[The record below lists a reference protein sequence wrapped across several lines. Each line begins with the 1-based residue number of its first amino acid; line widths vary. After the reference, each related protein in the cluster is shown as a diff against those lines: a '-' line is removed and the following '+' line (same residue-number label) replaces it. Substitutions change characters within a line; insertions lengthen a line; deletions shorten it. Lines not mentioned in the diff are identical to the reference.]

1 MTRPPAPPLG
11 LVDPAAHWPVDAL
24 DLDAYLR
31 RVGHRGAVAPDG
43 RTLRALHRAHVA
55 AITFENLDVMLGRGV
70 EVDLPRVQDKLVRAG
85 RGGYCYEH
93 GVLFG
98 AVLQRIGYRVDRLL
112 ARTGD
117 PAESPRPRS
126 HLVLRVDDG
135 DQVWL
140 ADVGFGS
147 GLLEPL
153 PLVEDAPRRQGR
165 WEYRLRRGLDG
176 AWRLQ
181 ERTTGDW
188 ITLLTF
194 TEEPQYP
201 VDVEVANHNT
211 ATSPH
216 SPFTRQRVVVRKD
229 DESVRRLID
238 REYAWESPGR
248 PTRSRALMDEEYADA
263 LADEFALTL
272 SPAEIRALL
281 DSLPAPDAEA
291 PTAPDFELRSPIG
304 GHRA

>member
-1 MTRPPAPPLG
+1 MTESPAPPLG
-11 LVDPAAHWPVDAL
+11 LVDPAAHWPADDL

-31 RVGHRGAVAPDG
+31 RVGHRGAVTPDG
-43 RTLRALHRAHVA
+43 RTLRDLHRAHVA
-55 AITFENLDVMLGRGV
+55 AITFENLDVRLGRGV
-70 EVDLPRVQDKLVRAG
+70 AVDLPRVQDKLVRAG

-98 AVLQRIGYRVDRLL
+98 AVLQRLGYRVDRLL

-117 PAESPRPRS
+117 PAETPRPRS

-135 DQVWL
+135 DRAWL

-153 PLVEDAPRRQGR
+153 PLAEDAPRRQGR

-181 ERTTGDW
+181 ERADRDW
-188 ITLLTF
+188 STLLTF

-216 SPFTRQRVVVRKD
+216 SPFTRQHIVVRKD

-238 REYAWESPGR
+238 REYTEERPGQPAR
-248 PTRSRALMDEEYADA
+248 ARSLTDQEYAAA
-263 LADEFALTL
+263 LVDDFGLPLGPT
-272 SPAEIRALL
+272 EIGALL
-281 DSLPAPDAEA
+281 ALLPPPGTEP
-291 PTAPDFELRSPIG
+291 PTAPDLELRFPTG

>member
-1 MTRPPAPPLG
+1 MTAQPPPPLG
-11 LVDPAAHWPVDAL
+11 LVDPVVHWRINAL

-31 RVGHRGAVAPDG
+31 RVGHQGSTAPDG
-43 RTLRALHRAHVA
+43 TTLRNLHQAHIA
-55 AITFENLDVMLGRGV
+55 AIAFENLDVMLGRGV
-70 EVDLPRVQDKLVRAG
+70 EVDLPRVQDKLVHAG

-98 AVLQRIGYRVDRLL
+98 AVLQRLGYRVDRLL

-117 PAESPRPRS
+117 PAEQPRPRS

-135 DQVWL
+135 DRVWL

-153 PLVEDAPRRQGR
+153 PLVEGDPQRQGA
-165 WEYRLRRGLDG
+165 WEYQLRRGADG

-181 ERTTGDW
+181 ERIIDAWT
-188 ITLLTF
+188 TLLTF

-216 SPFTRQRVVVRKD
+216 SPFTQQCVVVRKND
-229 DESVRRLID
+229 TAIRRLIG
-238 REYAWESPGR
+238 RVYSEERPGATTS
-248 PTRSRALMDEEYADA
+248 TRSLTNQEYGAVLGEEFG
-263 LADEFALTL
+263 LAL
-272 SPAEIRALL
+272 SPPEIRALVATL
-281 DSLPAPDAEA
+281 SPPGGDC
-291 PTAPDFELRSPIG
+291 PTAPDLELRPPAG
-304 GHRA
+304 DRDA

>member
-1 MTRPPAPPLG
+1 MTAPPPSPLG
-11 LVDPAAHWPVDAL
+11 LADPAAHWRIDAL
-24 DLDAYLR
+24 ELDAYLR
-31 RVGHRGAVAPDG
+31 RVGHGGPTASNG
-43 RTLRALHRAHVA
+43 TTLRNLHRAHIA

-70 EVDLPRVQDKLVRAG
+70 EVDLPRVQDKLVHAG

-98 AVLQRIGYRVDRLL
+98 AVLQRLGYRVDRLL

-117 PAESPRPRS
+117 PAEQPRPRS

-153 PLVEDAPRRQGR
+153 PLVEGDPQRQGA
-165 WEYRLRRGLDG
+165 WEYQLRRGVDG
-176 AWRLQ
+176 AWRLR
-181 ERTTGDW
+181 ERTTDTW
-188 ITLLTF
+188 TTLLTF

-201 VDVEVANHNT
+201 VDVEVANQNT

-216 SPFTRQRVVVRKD
+216 SPFTQQCVVVRKD
-229 DESVRRLID
+229 DMAVRRLIGRDYSED
-238 REYAWESPGR
+238 RPGTATR
-248 PTRSRALMDEEYADA
+248 TRSLTDEEYGAVLGA
-263 LADEFALTL
+263 EFGLAL
-272 SPAEIRALL
+272 SPPEIRALVAT
-281 DSLPAPDAEA
+281 LPPPGGDRPTSPDLGLRP
-291 PTAPDFELRSPIG
+291 PTGDHDA
-304 GHRA
+304 

>member
-1 MTRPPAPPLG
+1 MTLRQASPLG
-11 LVDPAAHWPVDAL
+11 AIGPTTHWLIDAL

-31 RVGHRGAVAPDG
+31 RVGYRGPTMPDG
-43 RTLRALHRAHVA
+43 MTLRNLHRAHIA
-55 AITFENLDVMLGRGV
+55 AITFENLDVILGRGV
-70 EVDLPRVQDKLVRAG
+70 EVDLPRVQDKLVHAG

-98 AVLQRIGYRVDRLL
+98 AVLEHLGYRVDRLL

-117 PAESPRPRS
+117 PAEQPRPRS

-153 PLVEDAPRRQGR
+153 PLVEGTPQRQGA
-165 WEYRLRRGLDG
+165 WEYQLRLGEDG
-176 AWRLQ
+176 AWRLR
-181 ERTTGDW
+181 ERTTDSW
-188 ITLLTF
+188 TTLLTF

-216 SPFTRQRVVVRKD
+216 SPFTQQCIVVRKHD
-229 DESVRRLID
+229 TAIRRLIGRD
-238 REYAWESPGR
+238 YSEERPGDLTR
-248 PTRSRALMDEEYADA
+248 TRSLTDEEYGAVLDSEFS
-263 LADEFALTL
+263 LAL
-272 SPAEIRALL
+272 SPPEIRALIAT
-281 DSLPAPDAEA
+281 LPPPDGDR
-291 PTAPDFELRSPIG
+291 PTAPDLELRPPTG
-304 GHRA
+304 DHDA